1 MRAELY
7 CKPHLLLQ
15 RCVTLLAVLVH
26 LMAAIPVVAGAVVLC
41 RGADGHIAVES
52 TKAPYAAAS
61 ITHADA
67 SSRHLAI
74 AAGDGIEA
82 GHAAGCADSALVYRY
97 SQTESRTV
105 ALDVSPDSSTASA
118 EVGAVSAIRRALAP
132 PAGPWG
138 GTEGLDPRLRHIRTV
153 ILLT

>member
-7 CKPHLLLQ
+7 TKPHLIL
-15 RCVTLLAVLVH
+15 RRSVTLLAVLAY
-26 LMAAIPVVAGAVVLC
+26 LMAAIPVVVGAIVLC
-41 RGADGHIAVES
+41 RGADGHVAVES

-67 SSRHLAI
+67 SSRHLTF
-74 AAGDGIEA
+74 AAGDGLEA

-97 SQTESRTV
+97 SQTESRTI
-105 ALDVSPDSSTASA
+105 AFDVFQDSSTAYA
-118 EVGAVSAIRRALAP
+118 ETDADLANRLALAP
-132 PAGPWG
+132 PAGPLVG
-138 GTEGLDPRLRHIRTV
+138 IEGLDPRLRHIRTV